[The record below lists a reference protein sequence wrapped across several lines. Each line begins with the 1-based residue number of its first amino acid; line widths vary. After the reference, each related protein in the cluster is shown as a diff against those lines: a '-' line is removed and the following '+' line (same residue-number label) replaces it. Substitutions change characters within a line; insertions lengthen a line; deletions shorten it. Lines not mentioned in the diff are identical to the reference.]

1 MALSFH
7 RQTYSAFSHQVEETL
22 GLVNQEIIDQ
32 PSLQSHLAKLQDYF
46 QTEILPLD
54 SQTLS
59 DDTGSRLHA
68 LQVEMNKQLRLIGTD
83 ALFLRAAKQPDTV
96 QQRLR
101 QIGDRL
107 QLLKRY
113 CDGVLE
119 LVSP

>member
-1 MALSFH
+1 MSLFLYQ
-7 RQTYSAFSHQVEETL
+7 QTYSAFSHQVEETL
-22 GLVNQEIIDQ
+22 DLVNQNEFDR
-32 PSLQSHLAKLQDYF
+32 PTLQSHLANLQQYF
-46 QTEILPLD
+46 QTQILPLD
-54 SQTLS
+54 MQTLP
-59 DDTGSRLHA
+59 DETGLRVHG

-83 ALFLRAAKQPDTV
+83 ALFLRAAKQPETM

-119 LVSP
+119 LGSP

>member
-1 MALSFH
+1 MVG
-7 RQTYSAFSHQVEETL
+7 QETL
-22 GLVNQEIIDQ
+22 DR
-32 PSLQSHLAKLQDYF
+32 SALQSHLANLQDYF
-46 QTEILPLD
+46 QTQILPLD
-54 SQTLS
+54 MQALS
-59 DDTGSRLHA
+59 DETGLRLHA

-119 LVSP
+119 LGSP